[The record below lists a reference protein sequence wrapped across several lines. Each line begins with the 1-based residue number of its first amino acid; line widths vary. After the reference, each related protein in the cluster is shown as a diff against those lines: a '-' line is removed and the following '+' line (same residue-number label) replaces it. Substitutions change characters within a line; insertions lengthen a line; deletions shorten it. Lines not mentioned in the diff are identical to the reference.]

1 VTATHTTNETDISL
15 YVGDGEENTGIG
27 YTSGIFLRDGL
38 LSVSMFDEDD
48 LESIRESAADWETER
63 LDPVLDAYGER
74 QDRFATVSNMEV
86 DRLYTPNDIEDIDY
100 GEDLGFPG
108 EPPFTRGIYP
118 TMHRGRTWTMR
129 QFAGFGTPDETNER
143 FHYLIEEGQTGLS
156 TAFDMPTLMGID
168 SDHKM
173 SRGEVGKEGVAVDTL
188 RDMEILFDGIDLGE
202 VSTSFTINPSAAVI
216 YAMYIALADQQGV
229 PREEVRGTLQ
239 NDMFKEFIAQKEWVV
254 PPEPS
259 LRIVTDIIEFSVEN
273 TPKFKPVSISG
284 YHIREAGSTAIQ
296 ELAFTLADGMAYVE
310 DCLDRGMDIDEFGP
324 TLSFF
329 FNSHN
334 SLFEEVAK
342 FRAARR
348 IWGRVMDEW
357 YGAET
362 DEARMLKFHTQT
374 AGQSLTA
381 QQPLNNVARVTIQ
394 ALAAVLG
401 GTQSLH
407 TNSYDEA
414 LALPSEQAVRVALR
428 TQQIIA
434 DESGAAD
441 IIDPLGGSFA
451 VESLTNEVEREAMD
465 YITEIKEMGDGS
477 MREGVL
483 AGINDGFFQRE
494 IQDAAYEYQERVER
508 EEETVVGVNKY
519 EIEEDTQPDLLQVD
533 KEVEERQ
540 KERLKSVK
548 AERDDAA
555 VEEALERIDEAA
567 RNGDNVMPAI
577 IDAVKAYATM
587 GEIMGVF
594 EEYYGSYRE
603 TVNVA

>member
-1 VTATHTTNETDISL
+1 
-15 YVGDGEENTGIG
+15 
-27 YTSGIFLRDGL
+27 
-38 LSVSMFDEDD
+38 MFDEDE
-48 LESIRESAADWETER
+48 LEEIRESAAEWEEER
-63 LDPVLDAYGER
+63 LEPVLDAYGER
-74 QDRFATVSNMEV
+74 QDRFATVSNLEV
-86 DRLYTPNDIEDIDY
+86 DRLYTPDDIADMDFE
-100 GEDLGFPG
+100 EDLGFPG
-108 EPPFTRGIYP
+108 EPPFTRGVYP
-118 TMHRGRTWTMR
+118 SMHRGRTWTMR
-129 QFAGFGTPDETNER
+129 QFAGFGTADETNER
-143 FHYLIEEGQTGLS
+143 FHYLIDEGQTGLS

-202 VSTSFTINPSAAVI
+202 VSTSFTINPSAVVI

-229 PREEVRGTLQ
+229 PREQVRGTLQ

-254 PPEPS
+254 PPGPS

-284 YHIREAGSTAIQ
+284 YHIREAGSTAVQ

-310 DCLDRGMDIDEFGP
+310 DCIDRGMDVDEFGP

-334 SLFEEVAK
+334 SFFEEIAK
-342 FRAARR
+342 FRASRR
-348 IWGRVMDEW
+348 IWATVMDEW
-357 YGAET
+357 YGAES
-362 DEARMLKFHTQT
+362 EKARQLKFHTQT

-381 QQPLNNVARVTIQ
+381 QQPLNNISRVTVQ

-414 LALPSEQAVRVALR
+414 LALPSEDAVRVALR

-451 VESLTNEVEREAMD
+451 VESLTNEVEEEAMA
-465 YITEIKEMGDGS
+465 YIQEIKEMGDGS

-483 AGINDGFFQRE
+483 TGIQDGYFQRE
-494 IQDAAYEYQERVER
+494 IQEAAYEYQERVER

-519 EIEEDTQPDLLQVD
+519 EIEEETEPELLHVD

-540 KERLKSVK
+540 KERLAAVK
-548 AERDDAA
+548 DERDDAA
-555 VEEALERIDEAA
+555 VEETLADLDEAV
-567 RNGDNVMPAI
+567 RNGDNVVDPI

-594 EEYYGSYRE
+594 EDHYGSYQE
-603 TVNVA
+603 TISVA